1 MLAYL
6 YMSLVGPYSSSKLK
20 FVCDINTRNPHHGA
34 LNSILNRKSLSNN
47 PDSNFEINNLS
58 TNVSNIGI
66 NMRNFLNNDR
76 TRICVGL
83 GTDYIV
89 HSAVNSDMIVS
100 LVSDGGEYAGFATVN
115 YIPPPSPIRN
125 VASLEEAMFTIDI
138 ICADQLL
145 RGVGTYILNFLKS
158 IVDAEA
164 NRQLLVE
171 RNYSNYFT
179 VALDSVNSAP
189 TLAFYAKNGF
199 VQDGEAYPTGSP
211 KATLI
216 PHFWSLNTHKGE
228 IEFLKTVYINNNY
241 LDYVNTE
248 RSETAMDWTS
258 GGKKYIKKKYIKK
271 KYIKKTR
278 RKNRSKKNLYKK
290 AYSRRRR

>member
-1 MLAYL
+1 MLLYL

-20 FVCDINTRNPHHGA
+20 FLCDINTRNPHHVA
-34 LNSILNRKSLSNN
+34 LNDILHRKSG
-47 PDSNFEINNLS
+47 PAPYRNFEINNLS

-89 HSAVNSDMIVS
+89 HSAVNSDMIVTLLS
-100 LVSDGGEYAGFATVN
+100 HGGEYAGFATVN
-115 YIPPPSPIRN
+115 YSPPPSPIRN
-125 VASLEEAMFTIDI
+125 VGTLEEAMFTIDI

-145 RGVGTYILNFLKS
+145 RGVGTYIINFLKS
-158 IVDAEA
+158 IVAAEA
-164 NRQLLVE
+164 NPEPLVE
-171 RNYSNYFT
+171 REYSNYYT
-179 VALDSVNSAP
+179 IALDSVNSAP
-189 TLAFYAKNGF
+189 TLAFYGKNGF
-199 VQDGEAYPTGSP
+199 IQDGEAYPTGSP

-228 IEFLKTVYINNNY
+228 IEFLKTVYVNNNY

-258 GGKKYIKKKYIKK
+258 GGKKYIKKHIKK
-271 KYIKKTR
+271 KYVKKTR

-290 AYSRRRR
+290 AYSRRRH